1 MRLSVQ
7 KNCLPTT
14 ECVDQRQ
21 NQPLAH
27 PIKSINFVSMN
38 VKKITLWIDLFFC
51 CVFLPLIITLV
62 PVEKWIDKYTSF
74 AITLIAFLYGVY
86 FLIRYVNI
94 PQLVM
99 RRKYLHVLC
108 VVALVIATT
117 FALSQFPY
125 PDNIK
130 PVTTLRP
137 NLNEH
142 LRAQTVWFMSLVVCG
157 YGLSISLLLELVRQ
171 IIVKKDI
178 ESQRDKA
185 QMSLYKAQINP
196 HFMFNTLNTLYGLT
210 VSKSDNAEDAFI
222 KFIEILK
229 YTYTQVDADMIPV
242 SDEIKYINDYIELQR
257 LRLNSHTVVKWDYSI
272 DDDMTLIPPML
283 LITFVENA
291 FKYGCSSTRDCV
303 IEIYAKLINEVLSFK
318 VVNNIMIDTEND
330 DISVGLNNC
339 RARLALTYPDR
350 YSLIINKK
358 EGVYIVSLMIEL

>member
-1 MRLSVQ
+1 
-7 KNCLPTT
+7 
-14 ECVDQRQ
+14 
-21 NQPLAH
+21 
-27 PIKSINFVSMN
+27 MN
-38 VKKITLWIDLFFC
+38 EKKITLWIDLFFC

-74 AITLIAFLYGVY
+74 AVTLIVFLYGVY
-86 FLIRYVNI
+86 FLIRTVNI

-99 RRKYLHVLC
+99 RRKYFQVTG
-108 VVALVIATT
+108 VIALILTVT

-125 PDNIK
+125 PDNIE
-130 PVTTLRP
+130 PVTTLHP
-137 NLNEH
+137 NLHEH

-157 YGLSISLLLELVRQ
+157 YSLSISLLLELVRQ

-185 QMSLYKAQINP
+185 QLSLYKAQINP

-272 DDDMTLIPPML
+272 DNDMTLIPPML

-291 FKYGCSSTRDCV
+291 FKYGSSSTRDCL
-303 IEIYAKLINEVLSFK
+303 IDIYARLDNGVLSFK
-318 VVNNIMIDTEND
+318 VTNNIMIDTGNA
-330 DISVGLNNC
+330 DISVGLSNC

-350 YSLIINKK
+350 HSLIIREKD
-358 EGVYIVSLMIEL
+358 GVYCVSLMIEL